1 MFLFWSTTTLA
12 PGPASAS
19 ARSISPGRLATS
31 LLNSAAPSGAT
42 AQARWDDFPTSKP
55 TTAAEAFSFFPMVY
69 PFRKLAD
76 RGPRARQPHYGAV
89 GDPRHVSISRRPRR
103 PVPGGNTPRAFA
115 RGRAKGPSGA
125 VGQRPLGAGSNRI
138 GKQKEPTRGPA
149 QTVMGLFILR
159 PVLLR
164 RAPKSRN
171 ALIAKQARGMY
182 PSGLHHYDGRV
193 DWI

>member
-1 MFLFWSTTTLA
+1 MPAALARATTSAPMFLFWSTTTLA

-55 TTAAEAFSFFPMVY
+55 TTAADAFSFFPMVY

-89 GDPRHVSISRRPRR
+89 GTPRHVSISRRPRR

-149 QTVMGLFILR
+149 QTVMGR
-159 PVLLR
+159 
-164 RAPKSRN
+164 S
-171 ALIAKQARGMY
+171 
-182 PSGLHHYDGRV
+182 
-193 DWI
+193 